1 MSMYQTVTK
10 TNQKQSTD
18 SLMLLLTCSDL
29 ETVKSERK
37 AKCRLKVFGYVKG
50 LFIFIRMIYFDKE
63 V

>member
-1 MSMYQTVTK
+1 MYQTVIK

-37 AKCRLKVFGYVKG
+37 AKCRLKAFGYVKG
-50 LFIFIRMIYFDKE
+50 
-63 V
+63 